1 MAQNP
6 YQMDPFLA
14 QGFSNLTKALIGDP
28 ETDYQV
34 ARTNRVKTLLPY
46 EQAQLEAAAAADTS
60 LAGQRDQETAGLVAL
75 NEALKILESDPTVSQ
90 AFIEPL
96 GLAKTTPYG
105 QPINID
111 PSVTGAMLRAIL
123 QGGNPDQRA
132 TALDTVGG
140 GRARRFA
147 ERQILTG
154 NADEIFRGSRLLSPA
169 GTSANQ
175 NPAYPQMQ
183 LDNLYDIAN
192 LESKDDLAADKYE
205 DKLRYDEGGQGDRDT
220 AANNKGLKDVAQI
233 KADAEKEWQEA
244 VQELKNK
251 SEKELA
257 QIKDETARYDID
269 QSNKRL
275 KEESIYKQYITVN
288 GEMIVSPELGQELGI
303 QPDPTTNKYTMSFGT
318 TESMIEVE
326 IENPGGKPTIVKIAP
341 ENIEKLNPVS
351 RGGKLIIPV
360 GHKFNT
366 LDPKNT
372 ESRIGLI
379 DQEINGA
386 VESGLFEDVPSAVM
400 RKIQSNF
407 TTAAENRDV
416 EDVLRLMRRQL
427 SETFNGETA
436 VTIREG
442 SNFDV
447 PAYIINF
454 LVQPNANLDPNIIT
468 KTYGFSLN
476 QANRIINFVRA
487 Q

>member
-75 NEALKILESDPTVSQ
+75 NEALKILESDPTVSA

-96 GLAKTTPYG
+96 GLPKTTPYG

-132 TALDTVGG
+132 TALDTVGS
-140 GRARRFA
+140 GRARRAAEKYILSGNSSEAGRGALLLHGGNKFNDPDFA
-147 ERQILTG
+147 DRELQG
-154 NADEIFRGSRLLSPA
+154 NIDLGVKVSE
-169 GTSANQ
+169 
-175 NPAYPQMQ
+175 
-183 LDNLYDIAN
+183 
-192 LESKDDLAADKYE
+192 DDLIADKYE
-205 DKLRYDEGGQGDRDT
+205 DKLRFGEGGQGDRDT

>member
-34 ARTNRVKTLLPY
+34 ARTNRVNTLLPF
-46 EQAQLEAAAAADTS
+46 EQAQLEASAAKDNS
-60 LAGQRDQETAGLVAL
+60 LSGKYDQETADLLAMSDAL
-75 NEALKILESDPTVSQ
+75 NLLASDSTIAQ
-90 AFIEPL
+90 AFIDPL
-96 GLAKTTPYG
+96 GLPKTTPYG

-111 PSVTGAMLRAIL
+111 PAVTGAMVRAIL

-132 TALDTVGG
+132 SALNTVGG
-140 GRARRFA
+140 GKAQRAAEKYILSGNSSEAGRGALLLHGGNKFNDPDFA
-147 ERQILTG
+147 DRELQG
-154 NADEIFRGSRLLSPA
+154 NLDLGALI
-169 GTSANQ
+169 SA
-175 NPAYPQMQ
+175 
-183 LDNLYDIAN
+183 
-192 LESKDDLAADKYE
+192 DDLEADKFSTTQQFGV
-205 DKLRYDEGGQGDRDT
+205 GGQGDRDAKIDSDT
-220 AANNKGLKDVAQI
+220 KI
-233 KADAEKEWQEA
+233 KISEIEQEA
-244 VQELKNK
+244 RTEWEKAVADITTASAETIAKIEDTFKRDELKKNQ
-251 SEKELA
+251 E
-257 QIKDETARYDID
+257 
-269 QSNKRL
+269 RL
-275 KEESIYKQYITVN
+275 KNENIYKQYITIN
-288 GEMIVSPELGQELGI
+288 DEMIVSPELAKKLNIKPNTDG
-303 QPDPTTNKYTMSFGT
+303 KYTMSFGT

-326 IENPGGKPTIVKIAP
+326 IENPNGTPTIVKIAP
-341 ENIEKLNPVS
+341 ENISKLNPVS

-372 ESRIGLI
+372 EGRIGLI
-379 DQEINGA
+379 DQEINSA

-427 SETFNGETA
+427 SETYNGETA

-468 KTYGFSLN
+468 ETYGFSLN

>member
-60 LAGQRDQETAGLVAL
+60 LAGQRDQETANLVAL

-140 GRARRFA
+140 GRAQRAAEKYILSGNSSEAGRGALLLHGGNKFNDPDFA
-147 ERQILTG
+147 DRELQG
-154 NADEIFRGSRLLSPA
+154 N
-169 GTSANQ
+169 
-175 NPAYPQMQ
+175 
-183 LDNLYDIAN
+183 LDLGAKVS
-192 LESKDDLAADKYE
+192 EDDLIADKYE
-205 DKLRYDEGGQGDRDT
+205 DKLRFGEGGQGDRDT

-244 VQELKNK
+244 VQKLKNL

-257 QIKDETARYDID
+257 EIKDATARYDID
-269 QSNKRL
+269 QTNERL
-275 KEESIYKQYITVN
+275 KNENVYKQYITVN

>member
-28 ETDYQV
+28 QTDYQV

-60 LAGQRDQETAGLVAL
+60 LAGQRDQETANLVAL

-140 GRARRFA
+140 GRAQRAAEKYILSGNSSEAGRGALLLHGGNKFNDPDFA
-147 ERQILTG
+147 DRELQG
-154 NADEIFRGSRLLSPA
+154 N
-169 GTSANQ
+169 
-175 NPAYPQMQ
+175 
-183 LDNLYDIAN
+183 LDLGAKVS
-192 LESKDDLAADKYE
+192 EDDLIADKYE
-205 DKLRYDEGGQGDRDT
+205 DKLRFGEGGQGDRDT

-244 VQELKNK
+244 VQKLKNL

-257 QIKDETARYDID
+257 EIKDATARYDID
-269 QSNKRL
+269 QTNERL
-275 KEESIYKQYITVN
+275 KNENVYKQYITVN

-326 IENPGGKPTIVKIAP
+326 IENPSGAPTIVKIAP
-341 ENIEKLNPVS
+341 ENISKLNPVS

-372 ESRIGLI
+372 EGRIGLI